1 MSELIETVPRMELSV
16 QDIEHLVEELR
27 AYHAIYSPL
36 LQRREQREAAHAY
49 LQGLLA
55 TLPRKSIEPMV
66 LAVDGVAPAAVRAMQ
81 AFISEGRWNDERLLQ
96 QHWKEVDTDLGAA
109 DGVLMVDGSDFPKQ
123 GIHSVGVK
131 RQYCGE
137 LGKRAN
143 CQAGVFMGYVSTQGY
158 TLLDRRLYVPAEWL
172 TDDAYAERRRQCGLP
187 SATTFQT
194 KPALALEMLT
204 AVVQSQA
211 LRCRWVVA
219 DEAFGNTP
227 DFLDGVAGLG
237 LWYFAEVPHS
247 TRVWEERPATHIP
260 PRRGRGR
267 RPPRERLVAGA
278 PEAQAVLKVAAA
290 LPAEAWT
297 RQTIKEGSQG
307 PMVAEF
313 ATRRMV
319 AVRDALPGPDVWVV
333 MRRHVET
340 GELKIYLCNAPAD
353 TALDTCVRM
362 SGMRWPIETCFEDS
376 KQLLGMGA
384 YEVRS
389 WTGWHHHMT
398 LVILAHFF
406 VVRMRLRFKKKAPA
420 VTLPQVV
427 MVLATVLPFREFDTQ
442 LALDILV
449 YHQQRNHA
457 AYLSHRKRRIALVT
471 QRE

>member
-1 MSELIETVPRMELSV
+1 MIDLIETTPPMDLAP

-27 AYHAIYSPL
+27 TYHAIYSPL
-36 LQRREQREAAHAY
+36 FQRREQRDAAHTY

-66 LAVDGVAPAAVRAMQ
+66 LAVDGVAPKAVRAIQ
-81 AFISEGRWNDERLLQ
+81 SFISEGQWNDERLLH
-96 QHWKEVDTDLGAA
+96 QHWKEVETDLGAD

-123 GIHSVGVK
+123 GGYSVGVK

-143 CQAGVFMGYVSTQGY
+143 CQAGVFVGYVSSQGY

-172 TDDAYAERRRQCGLP
+172 TDDAYAERRRQCGMP
-187 SATTFQT
+187 PEVTFQT
-194 KPALALEMLT
+194 KPELAQEMIT
-204 AVVQSQA
+204 AVVKSQA

-219 DEAFGNTP
+219 DEAFGNNP
-227 DFLDGVAGLG
+227 GLLDGVAGLG

-260 PRRGRGR
+260 PRRGGGR
-267 RPPRERLVAGA
+267 RPQRERLVAGA
-278 PEAQAVLKVAAA
+278 PEARTVLRVAAA

-307 PMVAEF
+307 PMVAE
-313 ATRRMV
+313 V
-319 AVRDALPGPDVWVV
+319 AAIRVVGVRDALPGPDVWLVL
-333 MRRHVET
+333 RRHVET
-340 GELKIYLCNAPAD
+340 GELKTYLCNAPVD
-353 TALDTCVRM
+353 TAVETLVRM
-362 SGMRWPIETCFEDS
+362 TGMRWPIETCFEDS
-376 KQLLGMGA
+376 KQLLGMGD

-406 VVRMRLRFKKKAPA
+406 VVRMSLRLKKSPSSDIAPGRDG
-420 VTLPQVV
+420 VGDG
-427 MVLATVLPFREFDTQ
+427 LAPTRV
-442 LALDILV
+442 
-449 YHQQRNHA
+449 
-457 AYLSHRKRRIALVT
+457 
-471 QRE
+471 

>member
-1 MSELIETVPRMELSV
+1 MMDLIETTPKMDLVI

-36 LQRREQREAAHAY
+36 FQRREQREAAHSY

-55 TLPRKSIEPMV
+55 PLPRKSIEPMV
-66 LAVDGVAPAAVRAMQ
+66 LAVDGVAPKAVRAMQ
-81 AFISEGRWNDERLLQ
+81 SLISEGQWNDERLLH
-96 QHWKEVDTDLGAA
+96 QHWKEVETDLGAA
-109 DGVLMVDGSDFPKQ
+109 DGVLTVDGSDFPKQ
-123 GIHSVGVK
+123 GVHSVGVK

-143 CQAGVFMGYVSTQGY
+143 CQAGVFVGYVSSQGY
-158 TLLDRRLYVPAEWL
+158 TVLDRRLYVPTEWL

-187 SATTFQT
+187 TATTFKT
-194 KPALALEMLT
+194 KPELAQEMLA

-219 DEAFGNTP
+219 DEAFGGNP
-227 DFLDGVAGLG
+227 GFLEGVAGRG

-247 TRVWEERPATHIP
+247 TRVWEARPATYVP
-260 PRRGRGR
+260 PWRGRGR
-267 RPPRERLVAGA
+267 RPQRERLVEGA
-278 PEAQAVLKVAAA
+278 PEARTVLGVATA

-313 ATRRMV
+313 AARRGV
-319 AVRDALPGPDVWVV
+319 AVRDTLPGPDVWLVL
-333 MRRHVET
+333 RRHLET
-340 GELKIYLCNAPAD
+340 GELKTYLCHAPVD
-353 TALDTCVRM
+353 TALEQLVHM

-376 KQLLGMGA
+376 KQLLGMGD

-398 LVILAHFF
+398 LIILAHFF
-406 VVRMRLRFKKKAPA
+406 VVRMSLRLKKK
-420 VTLPQVV
+420 PQ
-427 MVLATVLPFREFDTQ
+427 R
-442 LALDILV
+442 
-449 YHQQRNHA
+449 
-457 AYLSHRKRRIALVT
+457 
-471 QRE
+471 